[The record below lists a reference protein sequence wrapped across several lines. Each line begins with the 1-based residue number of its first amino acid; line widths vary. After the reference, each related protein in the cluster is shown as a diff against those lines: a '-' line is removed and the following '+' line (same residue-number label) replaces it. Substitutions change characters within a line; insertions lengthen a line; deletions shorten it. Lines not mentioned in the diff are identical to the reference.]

1 MIAHSSFCNESVVIS
16 YGIVAANVQQIS
28 KHPNKM
34 DENKTEKSQKM
45 AITHI
50 CHHFQRTSISEV
62 WVREKDGSIRLLYKK
77 TDG

>member
-34 DENKTEKSQKM
+34 DENVQK
-45 AITHI
+45 IIKNTP
-50 CHHFQRTSISEV
+50 
-62 WVREKDGSIRLLYKK
+62 GGY
-77 TDG
+77 